1 MLCSHVSLGFVRF
14 KNRVAHD
21 LGEVAMSQEEI
32 FRKYMSESAQA
43 RKKARNARHSTG
55 GNIAII
61 DNEVSMNQI
70 QAGHRADEEY
80 GEDAPQFIAPS
91 SKSGNSKW
99 KKAES
104 SFTTVGFSNIP
115 TGSNQGGN
123 GAAVNSRRGRHDS
136 DSDNSPPRRSSG
148 SGSSGSDSD
157 ASPPRKRTFTE
168 APRKFSEEPR
178 SSKKKGKK
186 KKKRKKAKESSSE
199 SDSSDSDESPER
211 KGGLQSA
218 NQLLEKLAKMKEF
231 AEKKRREMEGEF
243 KVPDAPVRRDKQGN
257 KIDKMLEEAKESAEN
272 EEERIKLEKFMMYS
286 KGLVQHKEAAA
297 KKVDNQHEMSK
308 PMARH
313 VDDQDLNALLKQKGR
328 MEDPMNK
335 FTEKKKKKKKS
346 KKSKKK
352 KKKKSKKRKKKYD
365 SGSSS
370 DSSDSSS
377 DSGGDYSGPPAPP
390 NRFGI
395 LPGPKWDGVDRS
407 NGYEKLLFMKQ
418 AEKLAMK
425 QESYK
430 YSTAYDL

>member
-1 MLCSHVSLGFVRF
+1 
-14 KNRVAHD
+14 
-21 LGEVAMSQEEI
+21 MSQEEI

-55 GNIAII
+55 GNMTII

-70 QAGHRADEEY
+70 QAGSRADEEY
-80 GEDAPQFIAPS
+80 GEDAPQFIAPVAR
-91 SKSGNSKW
+91 SGNSKW
-99 KKAES
+99 KKPSS

-123 GAAVNSRRGRHDS
+123 GAAVNSGRGRHDS
-136 DSDNSPPRRSSG
+136 DSDNSPPRLNKKSSE
-148 SGSSGSDSD
+148 SSSGSDSD

-168 APRKFSEEPR
+168 APRKFSEDPR
-178 SSKKKGKK
+178 SSKKEKKSKK
-186 KKKRKKAKESSSE
+186 KSKKRKKAKESSSD
-199 SDSSDSDESPER
+199 SDSSDSDESPDR

-286 KGLVQHKEAAA
+286 KGLVQTKEAAA
-297 KKVDNQHEMSK
+297 KKADNQYEMTK
-308 PMARH
+308 PMARYN
-313 VDDQDLNALLKQKGR
+313 DDQDLNSLLKQKGR
-328 MEDPMNK
+328 DEDPMNK
-335 FTEKKKKKKKS
+335 FMEKKKKKKS

-352 KKKKSKKRKKKYD
+352 KKKKSKKSKKKKYD
-365 SGSSS
+365 SDSSESSS
-370 DSSDSSS
+370 SSS

>member
-1 MLCSHVSLGFVRF
+1 M
-14 KNRVAHD
+14 
-21 LGEVAMSQEEI
+21 AMSQEEI

-55 GNIAII
+55 GNMTII
-61 DNEVSMNQI
+61 DNEVSMKHI
-70 QAGHRADEEY
+70 QSGQRADEEY
-80 GEDAPQFIAPS
+80 GEDAPQFLAPAP
-91 SKSGNSKW
+91 KSGPSKW

-115 TGSNQGGN
+115 AGNDQGGN
-123 GAAVNSRRGRHDS
+123 GAAVNPGRGRHDS
-136 DSDNSPPRRSSG
+136 DSDNSPPRRNSSD
-148 SGSSGSDSD
+148 SSSSSDSD

-178 SSKKKGKK
+178 SSKKKSKK
-186 KKKRKKAKESSSE
+186 KKKKKKKDSSSD

-243 KVPDAPVRRDKQGN
+243 KVPEAPVRRDKQGN
-257 KIDKMLEEAKESAEN
+257 KIDKMLEDAKESAEN

-297 KKVDNQHEMSK
+297 KKADNQYEMSK
-308 PMARH
+308 PMARYN
-313 VDDQDLNALLKQKGR
+313 DDQDLNTLLKQKGR
-328 MEDPMNK
+328 QDDPMNR
-335 FTEKKKKKKKS
+335 FTEKKKKKKS

-365 SGSSS
+365 SDSS

-425 QESYK
+425 QETYK
-430 YSTAYDL
+430 YSTAYDLWTYITICLIFHNLRTSHAR